1 MKKSQIIENIVNKLK
16 YNTFEKYKI
25 KSLMK
30 QLKM

>member
-16 YNTFEKYKI
+16 YNVFEKYKI

-30 QLKM
+30 Q